1 MSYVK
6 LALIK
11 DDPDFIAAAKSMGW
25 TDEDYIEIINEL
37 GEVDAHIVNYDEVR
51 VRPRGTYGEVEVYF
65 TIGSSEGNRWY
76 SAGTVAVI
84 VNNAGT
90 WAKLETIDAICC

>member
-25 TDEDYIEIINEL
+25 TDEDYSEIIDEL
-37 GEVDAHIVNYDEVR
+37 GEVDA
-51 VRPRGTYGEVEVYF
+51 
-65 TIGSSEGNRWY
+65 
-76 SAGTVAVI
+76 
-84 VNNAGT
+84 
-90 WAKLETIDAICC
+90 